1 MGRWDPDAEGRLRTA
16 AMELFAELGYEQT
29 SVAAIAERAGLT
41 ARTFFRYFSDKREV
55 LFGGSQ
61 QLQDLMVSA
70 IAQSPPKS
78 SPLEAVA
85 AALAVTADF
94 FDGEG
99 RRSFARQRHAV
110 VSAHADLRER
120 ELIKLSK
127 LSSALGEALRARRVA
142 EPDASLAAESGIAI
156 FHVVF
161 RRWVAR
167 GERRSFNELLA
178 ESLARWQALASSRL
192 RG

>member
-61 QLQDLMVSA
+61 QLEDLMVGA

-85 AALAVTADF
+85 AALTATADF
-94 FDGEG
+94 FDE
-99 RRSFARQRHAV
+99 RRRPFARQRHAV

-127 LSSALGEALRARRVA
+127 LSAALGEALRARRVP

-167 GERRSFNELLA
+167 GEKRSFNELLA

>member
-16 AMELFAELGYEQT
+16 AMELFAELGYEET

-61 QLQDLMVSA
+61 QLEDLMVNA

-85 AALAVTADF
+85 AALTATADF
-94 FDGEG
+94 FDEG
-99 RRSFARQRHAV
+99 RRPFARQRHAV

-127 LSSALGEALRARRVA
+127 LSAALGEALRARRVP

-167 GERRSFNELLA
+167 GEKRSFNELLA